1 MTCGQSTSSSA
12 AGWPGAGAGL
22 GWAGSSDLPPNRL
35 LKRSLR
41 DWAATGETAAS
52 ATDNASAIPVP
63 RRNAFRDDRSFF
75 TINAHTP

>member
-1 MTCGQSTSSSA
+1 VS
-12 AGWPGAGAGL
+12 
-22 GWAGSSDLPPNRL
+22 
-35 LKRSLR
+35 
-41 DWAATGETAAS
+41 DWAATGETAAR